1 MEPPKVLL
9 DGAYIADVSRWI
21 ARKREY
27 GAILQTLDVPTYAEA
42 KPSKGSLGAVDRPW
56 AG

>member
-1 MEPPKVLL
+1 MGPPKVLL
-9 DGAYIADVSRWI
+9 DGAYRAYVSRRN

-27 GAILQTLDVPTYAEA
+27 GAILRTLDVPTYAEA